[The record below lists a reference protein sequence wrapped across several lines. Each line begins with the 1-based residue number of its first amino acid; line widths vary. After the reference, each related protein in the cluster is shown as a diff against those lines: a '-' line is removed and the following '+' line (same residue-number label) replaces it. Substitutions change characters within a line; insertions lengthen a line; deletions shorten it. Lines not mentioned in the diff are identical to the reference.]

1 MTSVGAPPVLPPIP
15 YSEEERNRECTIDRY
30 CARTMSNNTA
40 SVVDGAWSED
50 ILRPMIG
57 SWLERGDTWAVWTL
71 AALLFSMWFIGQR
84 FPRRRRIIHYEH
96 PLPPRSNIGV
106 WEQLQ
111 QFGSVEFHLRS
122 LESTRDQGK
131 ILQYNLWP
139 ISRDPI
145 YAVNDPKIAR
155 KIQEN
160 PKSLKPRI
168 LYDVFDGLVGGA
180 CFISEEGDRYKHPR
194 KSTLVGISHA
204 NMESMLANMHLVM
217 DQWITQNLGKEV
229 GDVVDVD
236 IGAESKFIS
245 IIRILCGLLHAND
258 DAS

>member
-1 MTSVGAPPVLPPIP
+1 MLA
-15 YSEEERNRECTIDRY
+15 
-30 CARTMSNNTA
+30 
-40 SVVDGAWSED
+40 
-50 ILRPMIG
+50 G
-57 SWLERGDTWAVWTL
+57 SWLERGDASWVLWTI
-71 AALLFSMWFIGQR
+71 AALLFSMLFIGHHTR
-84 FPRRRRIIHYEH
+84 KRKITYYYEH
-96 PLPPRSNIGV
+96 PLPPRSTIGV

-111 QFGSVEFHLRS
+111 QFGSVEFHLQS
-122 LESTRDQGK
+122 LESTRNQGK

-145 YAVNDPKIAR
+145 FAVNDPKIAR

-204 NMESMLANMHLVM
+204 NMDSMLTNMHLVM

-229 GDVVDVD
+229 GDVVNVD
-236 IGAESKFIS
+236 IGAESKLYF
-245 IIRILCGLLHAND
+245 IIRIL
-258 DAS
+258 

>member
-1 MTSVGAPPVLPPIP
+1 MIGAPQSPANSD
-15 YSEEERNRECTIDRY
+15 SEKSY
-30 CARTMSNNTA
+30 CMYCLRRTMSNNTA

-50 ILRPMIG
+50 LLRPMIG

-71 AALLFSMWFIGQR
+71 AALLFSIWFIGQR
-84 FPRRRRIIHYEH
+84 TRRRKIIYEH
-96 PLPPRSNIGV
+96 PLPPRSTIGV

-111 QFGSVEFHLRS
+111 QFGSVDFHLHS
-122 LESTRDQGK
+122 LEITRDQGK

-160 PKSLKPRI
+160 PKSLKPRN

>member
-1 MTSVGAPPVLPPIP
+1 
-15 YSEEERNRECTIDRY
+15 
-30 CARTMSNNTA
+30 MSNRTA
-40 SVVDGAWSED
+40 SAVDGAWSED
-50 ILRPMIG
+50 ILRPMLAG
-57 SWLERGDTWAVWTL
+57 SWLERGDASWVLWTV
-71 AALLFSMWFIGQR
+71 AALLFSMWFIGNHT
-84 FPRRRRIIHYEH
+84 RRRKIIYEY
-96 PLPPRSNIGV
+96 PLPPRSTIGV

-122 LESTRDQGK
+122 LESTRNQGK

-145 YAVNDPKIAR
+145 FAVNDPKIAR

-160 PKSLKPRI
+160 PKSLKPRN

-180 CFISEEGDRYKHPR
+180 CFICEEGDRYKHPR

-204 NMESMLANMHLVM
+204 NMDSMLTNMHLVM

-236 IGAESKFIS
+236 IGAESKLYF
-245 IIRILCGLLHAND
+245 IIRIHQNTLWIL
-258 DAS
+258 S